1 MEVVGEVTV
10 EVVGELRFGFREGY
24 SGGSRGVTV
33 EVVWGGY
40 GGGSMGRLS
49 CVCVCHS
56 HYLSPLIPHPP
67 LITPYIPL
75 LIYTSTINVW
85 KSVIKWWKSVILICV
100 DIGHKNVDIVIS
112 IYNLKIS

>member
-49 CVCVCHS
+49 CVCVCVTPTTFLHLYHTLPLSLPIYHS
-56 HYLSPLIPHPP
+56 L
-67 LITPYIPL
+67 YIHQL
-75 LIYTSTINVW
+75 
-85 KSVIKWWKSVILICV
+85 
-100 DIGHKNVDIVIS
+100 
-112 IYNLKIS
+112 